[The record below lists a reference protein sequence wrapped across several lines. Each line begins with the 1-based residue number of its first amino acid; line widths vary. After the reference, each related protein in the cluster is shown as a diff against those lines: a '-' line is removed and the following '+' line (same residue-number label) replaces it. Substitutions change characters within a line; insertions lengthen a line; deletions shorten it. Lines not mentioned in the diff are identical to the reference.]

1 MALDQQETF
10 NQLVRQNN
18 AYRECL
24 DRLRIWLTPG
34 RTENISLASKDRFQM
49 RDEVEAALETK

>member
-1 MALDQQETF
+1 MAIDQQETF

-34 RTENISLASKDRFQM
+34 RSEDLSLSSKGRLDM
-49 RDEVEAALETK
+49 LDEVKKSLETR

>member
-34 RTENISLASKDRFQM
+34 RDENLSLANRGRLEM
-49 RDEVEAALETK
+49 RDEVLAALKTE

>member
-34 RTENISLASKDRFQM
+34 RAENISLASKDRFQM
-49 RDEVEAALETK
+49 RDEVEAALGTK

>member
-1 MALDQQETF
+1 MALDQMETF

-18 AYRECL
+18 AYREVL

-34 RTENISLASKDRFQM
+34 RR
-49 RDEVEAALETK
+49 

>member
-1 MALDQQETF
+1 MALDQQATF

-34 RTENISLASKDRFQM
+34 RAEDLTLASKGRFDM
-49 RDEVEAALETK
+49 LDEVRNALETK